1 MSIPLLIGLLLLV
14 VVVAGAAGVWRART
28 RGATAVQSSIMALML
43 VVIAGVL
50 VYFVLS
56 GSL

>member
-1 MSIPLLIGLLLLV
+1 MSIPLLIGLLMMV
-14 VVVAGAAGVWRART
+14 VIVAGAAGLWRART
-28 RGATAVQSSIMALML
+28 RGATTVQSSIMALML

-50 VYFVLS
+50 VYMVLS